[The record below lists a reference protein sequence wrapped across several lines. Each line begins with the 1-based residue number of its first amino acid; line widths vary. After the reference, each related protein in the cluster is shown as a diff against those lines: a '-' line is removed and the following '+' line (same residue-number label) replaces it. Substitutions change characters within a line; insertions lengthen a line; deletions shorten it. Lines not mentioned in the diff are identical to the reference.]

1 MQKSMHRA
9 EITCFIVQRPV
20 LKRGQFVLES
30 GISESFAQRFDSFRF
45 TMYYEGLSF
54 PWYIPQSSR
63 MRKPSSMV
71 MRCLLPV
78 TSCAAP
84 IQTACRA
91 LHAEQSSVAQR
102 SRCL

>member
-45 TMYYEGLSF
+45 TMYYEGSTYERSILAAEKSSSSFLSAY
-54 PWYIPQSSR
+54 PENPSILVTLARMGASR
-63 MRKPSSMV
+63 RRWKS
-71 MRCLLPV
+71 L
-78 TSCAAP
+78 
-84 IQTACRA
+84 
-91 LHAEQSSVAQR
+91 
-102 SRCL
+102 